1 MAHDQNAICAPLGF
15 SASGV
20 AAGVKANAA
29 LDLAVIASDRPAC
42 AAGLFTTNLV
52 CGAPVDVSQRHIEG
66 GTARAIVV
74 NAGNANAC
82 TGERGEADALEM
94 CRRTAAALGCDAGQV
109 LVASTGVIGR
119 PLAMDRIAL
128 GIDAAVDALGPEG
141 GDDAARAIMTT
152 DTVPKTAARTLDVGG
167 TRVTI
172 GGMCKGAGMIA
183 PRLGTMLAFVTT
195 DATLSAT
202 ALGTALADAVEQTFN
217 RVTVDGDT
225 STSDMVLA
233 LANGAAGAPEIQ
245 PGTRAFAAFASELTA
260 LCRELARKIAQDG
273 EGATTFVTVRV
284 DGALS
289 DDDALR
295 AARTVAES
303 PLVKTAVFGNDPNW
317 GRIAAALGRSG
328 AQFYPHRLR
337 IRLDDLLIFEDGQPT
352 SFDQADAER
361 IVGQPALTIA
371 ADLGSGSA
379 HAEMYTCDLSYDYVR
394 INADYTT

>member
-1 MAHDQNAICAPLGF
+1 MSEATGVCAPLGF

-20 AAGVKANAA
+20 ASGVKTDSA

-52 CGAPVDVSQRHIEG
+52 CGAPVDVSRRHIEN

-82 TGERGEADALEM
+82 TGDRGEADAVHM
-94 CRRTAAALGCDAGQV
+94 CCRTAAALGCDAGEV
-109 LVASTGVIGR
+109 LVASTVVIGR
-119 PLAMDRIAL
+119 PLAMDRIAP
-128 GIDAAVDALGPEG
+128 GIAAAVDALGPDG
-141 GDDAARAIMTT
+141 GDTSARAIMTT
-152 DTVPKTAARTLDVGG
+152 DTVPKTAVRTLDVAG

-183 PRLGTMLAFVTT
+183 PRLATMLAFITT
-195 DATLSAT
+195 DAALSAT
-202 ALGTALADAVEQTFN
+202 AFRSALTDAVDQTFN
-217 RVTVDGDT
+217 RVTIDGDT

-233 LANGAAGAPEIQ
+233 LANGAADAPEIE
-245 PGTRAFAAFASELTA
+245 PGTESFAAFAHELTA
-260 LCRELARKIAQDG
+260 LCGELSRKIAQDG

-328 AQFYPHRLR
+328 AQFDPHRLR
-337 IRLDDLLIFEDGQPT
+337 IRLDDLLVFEDGQPT
-352 SFDQADAER
+352 SFDHADAER
-361 IVGQPALTIA
+361 IARQPALTIA
-371 ADLGSGSA
+371 ADLGSGGA